1 MLCENVVQTT
11 LHNILIQHNYVEQ
24 KVVQVTLINI
34 LEQHRVFAQH
44 LGQMIGDVGRC

>member
-1 MLCENVVQTT
+1 MVDVDPNQLDQHFGTT
-11 LHNILIQHNYVEQ
+11 YVEQ

-44 LGQMIGDVGRC
+44 LELM